1 MSSGNLSASAMSTP
15 PLRRPVTPP
24 HFDAVIRTETVR
36 NTGNAK
42 RQRLKTQYAC
52 KQCRSWSS
60 SHRVNT
66 INHVL
71 AYHTTSESSQLSQT
85 SSSSSQPAITSVFRT
100 ISDQTIIRN
109 AFNEQGY
116 RDALVGLLT
125 RRRIAF
131 SSIEWAEM
139 RDLALA
145 CNPFIEDQL
154 ITSRRKAVRL
164 IASNYQLYKGH
175 VIKGSLSTA
184 VSPVHI
190 STDLWTS
197 PFRSSLLAVCAQWVD
212 QEYKLQK
219 ALLGLPEC
227 RYSHSGQQ
235 QAHLLLQTLED
246 YGIQSRVGWHTGDN
260 ATSNDTCLEH
270 LETLLRT
277 KHNVSMV
284 FELEISLGCLR
295 CAIVLM
301 LIRLNFL
308 PKSAVSDASVIS
320 SIYPCRHSCLH
331 PLRRLLPLLSTP

>member
-1 MSSGNLSASAMSTP
+1 MLSDNLSASATSTP
-15 PLRRPVTPP
+15 SLRRPVTPP
-24 HFDAVIRTETVR
+24 HFDGVIRTETVR

-42 RQRLKTQYAC
+42 RQRLKKQYVC
-52 KQCRSWSS
+52 KHCRSWSS

-85 SSSSSQPAITSVFRT
+85 SSSSQPAITSVFRT
-100 ISDQTIIRN
+100 VSDQTIIRN

-154 ITSRRKAVRL
+154 ITSRRTAVRL

-184 VSPVHI
+184 VSPIHI

-197 PFRSSLLAVCAQWVD
+197 PFRTSLLAVCAQWVD
-212 QEYKLQK
+212 HEYKLQK

-284 FELEISLGCLR
+284 FELKISLRCLS
-295 CAIVLM
+295 CATVLT
-301 LIRLNFL
+301 LTRLNSL

-331 PLRRLLPLLSTP
+331 PPRRLLPLLSIP